1 MLTEVKGMVEVEVMV
16 ATEVSML
23 RVHTEEM
30 VVMVM
35 ICKVTDG
42 GVPEA
47 TLIIVQL

>member
-1 MLTEVKGMVEVEVMV
+1 MAEVKVMV
-16 ATEVSML
+16 ATEVGML

-42 GVPEA
+42 EVPAA
-47 TLIIVQL
+47 TLIIVHL